1 MAHTVLICMV
11 KHFELIYKNRN
22 LLDTQCFSCGWF
34 FLITGIVVVAVNC
47 SILLSVGPPS
57 RPSKPLV
64 ERSGLTLTSFKLT
77 FIVDSAGSGPIT
89 HCIVNAT
96 STTGEILRVFNVT
109 VTVSPAEGSA
119 VQVQATVTG
128 LERNV
133 VYRFSVS
140 AGGPYGHGEF
150 SVLSDPQEIGLYT
163 SSVHHCCTCISRVSI
178 MIFSFFTCTTLS
190 FLYLFSDISLFSSL
204 FCSPPLPTPSPP
216 PYPQFPLSNQP
227 TQPHTTENSECY
239 KLQLDSH
246 LFAVYQYYLVL
257 PTFFYSSYPLHR

>member
-178 MIFSFFTCTTLS
+178 MIF
-190 FLYLFSDISLFSSL
+190 FLFYMHHSLFSLSFFRHLSL
-204 FCSPPLPTPSPP
+204 FFSFLLPSPP
-216 PYPQFPLSNQP
+216 NPITSPLSPIPPLQSTHP
-227 TQPHTTENSECY
+227 TPH
-239 KLQLDSH
+239 
-246 LFAVYQYYLVL
+246 
-257 PTFFYSSYPLHR
+257 HREQ